1 MAGQVVDV
9 ARAVTGIDDPAT
21 VVTTIQM
28 DPGKAAEFQ
37 LAMGAQQAEFERMY
51 LGDTRS
57 ARARDVELAKAG
69 IKNHRANVL
78 AGAAL
83 LLVIVCMLVV
93 VWGSDMNEYGKLT
106 LSLVRGRALGWVDQL
121 FSFEFGT
128 TRASKAK
135 DDTISKL
142 SGGVMD
148 FHLAVPDG
156 DIYVFSMDDRRNVR
170 FRPDRLDAY
179 AAKAPHEIQGAADQ
193 AALQEMQDRATD
205 PDVKAQLGLV

>member
-1 MAGQVVDV
+1 MIPLIPIAMQLAQYAPNIIKLLTGSDKAGEVAGKVVDV
-9 ARAVTGIDDPAT
+9 ACAVTGIDDPQT

-28 DPGKAAEFQ
+28 DPAKAAEFQ
-37 LAMGAQQAEFERMY
+37 LAMNAQQAEFERMY
-51 LGDTRS
+51 LADTQS

-83 LLVIVCMLVV
+83 LLVVVCLFIVI
-93 VWGSDMNEYGKLT
+93 WSSGADDFAKAT
-106 LSLVRGRALGWVDQL
+106 ISLILGRALGWVEQL

-142 SGGVMD
+142 SG
-148 FHLAVPDG
+148 P
-156 DIYVFSMDDRRNVR
+156 
-170 FRPDRLDAY
+170 
-179 AAKAPHEIQGAADQ
+179 
-193 AALQEMQDRATD
+193 
-205 PDVKAQLGLV
+205 